1 MTIQRRPPRRTA
13 SSLPPALPLLV
24 GLLCL
29 QACRRDTPPP
39 AATAPPPAAPSSPAA
54 PPAAIPAPPAA
65 AVPWTPERVRELV
78 LGVHLSIEKVVDDLT
93 RKRDRAKILG
103 ECYGGE
109 SAGAL
114 AKTADVLPL
123 LEQQITG
130 PALPCYL
137 ASYFGC
143 TIGEWIG
150 RAGIAKVGPGFVPFT
165 RSRVTIVEQTPERVV
180 ADVIEADINAVIDG
194 EINRAEISEKIEAT
208 LKEKSRYTLTRDPGG
223 TWRISDRQPSFND
236 WECRPR

>member
-1 MTIQRRPPRRTA
+1 MTTQRRPPRRFR
-13 SSLPPALPLLV
+13 SSLPGALHLLA

-29 QACRRDTPPP
+29 QACRRDAPPP
-39 AATAPPPAAPSSPAA
+39 AASAPPPAAPTPAA
-54 PPAAIPAPPAA
+54 PPAAIPAA
-65 AVPWTPERVRELV
+65 PWTPERVRDFV
-78 LGVHLSIEKVVDDLT
+78 LGVHLSIEKVIDELT
-93 RKRDRAKILG
+93 RKRDRANIIG

-114 AKTADVLPL
+114 AKAADILPL
-123 LEQQITG
+123 LEKQITG

-180 ADVIEADINAVIDG
+180 ADVIEADLNSVIDG
-194 EINRAEISEKIEAT
+194 EINRAEISEKIEAS
-208 LKEKSRYTLTRDPGG
+208 LKEKSRYTLSRDSSG
-223 TWRISDRQPSFND
+223 TWRISDRRPSFED
-236 WECRPR
+236 WECRAR